1 MKKKSIRFLMV
12 MMVIVLAIAMSA
24 CGDDKSSDDSSG
36 GSGGAPVEKQKD
48 ESDQNDDSAKEEK
61 EASNS
66 SSDGAA
72 TSVKNF
78 KTSKNGT
85 IVVIESGYRYDGE
98 GSLEVGALVG
108 NANSESAFVDFGL
121 TITAYAD
128 DGSILGTED
137 VTQFT
142 IQPGEIRPFSTSI
155 ETKDKE
161 PKKVEIEAIEGDE
174 EKADSKAIKT
184 SDLAVSN
191 VSENVDKE
199 DESISYTGQ
208 ITNKSK
214 TDTDGGMVVVLL
226 KNKGKI
232 VGTGYEYVDVKAGKK
247 KAFDFTV
254 YGLIEHDK
262 YEMYAYSDYV
272 SD

>member
-1 MKKKSIRFLMV
+1 MNISHAERHTEIEDGLFQIVYGILQGGMKYNSVYDLMV
-12 MMVIVLAIAMSA
+12 RLSKEQKSDVVKRFKLLAW
-24 CGDDKSSDDSSG
+24 
-36 GSGGAPVEKQKD
+36 
-48 ESDQNDDSAKEEK
+48 
-61 EASNS
+61 
-66 SSDGAA
+66 
-72 TSVKNF
+72 
-78 KTSKNGT
+78 
-85 IVVIESGYRYDGE
+85 
-98 GSLEVGALVG
+98 
-108 NANSESAFVDFGL
+108 
-121 TITAYAD
+121 
-128 DGSILGTED
+128 
-137 VTQFT
+137 
-142 IQPGEIRPFSTSI
+142 
-155 ETKDKE
+155 
-161 PKKVEIEAIEGDE
+161 KVEIEAIEGDE